1 MPLGCGGNRHG
12 GGTGNEGAGEWTGTG
27 NAHAGRGDALAALER
42 DAEALEAYTRAVE
55 INPEYAAAHA
65 GRGDALA
72 ALGRHGEAQDAREVA
87 SRISSNAGNG

>member
-1 MPLGCGGNRHG
+1 M
-12 GGTGNEGAGEWTGTG
+12 
-27 NAHAGRGDALAALER
+27 
-42 DAEALEAYTRAVE
+42 EAYTRAVE

-87 SRISSNAGNG
+87 SRISSSAGND